1 MIRYDSYKLFGLLD
15 DDRNLNRAIPRAEN
29 RICATEEQMI
39 EVLESLGVEGEVRR
53 IIRSPGYVMYTV
65 ALLGSDGYTKLKKR
79 EKRIASYFDVES
91 VRVVTTNVRRAEEKL
106 VNIEIAKPEADPITL
121 RSVQSAVTMYNF
133 STSSV
138 SIGRTANRL
147 SIPCNIDEG
156 LLIAGKDA
164 ESVQNCINSIVMS
177 LLCTV
182 SPDDLEFRLTGEG
195 NDSFECFKDIPHLCG
210 DDVTSAYMDIK
221 AEFDRRRGLFE
232 EAGCRSISDYNAMRG
247 FFDEKPMPEL
257 VWVIDDIDACRDYK
271 AEILREIAMLGKESG
286 IIVIA
291 GCHDLES
298 VRLKVLTE
306 IFKNRIA
313 FRVDTKEESLKFPGI
328 EGAEKLVGNRDMLF
342 STPSRT
348 VRMLNATVSREEMI
362 RVAAYL
368 KENYKEGAR
377 VPEELSDE
385 ELFKNV
391 VEMLKLKGFIS
402 AMKVARLYGVSP
414 EKAEE
419 IIRKLDELEYCE
431 VRSDGPVLQAIVK
444 REYRHRERGSRDGR

>member
-53 IIRSPGYVMYTV
+53 IIRSPGYVLYTV

-221 AEFDRRRGLFE
+221 AEFDRRRELFE

-377 VPEELSDE
+377 VPEEMSDE

-419 IIRKLDELEYCE
+419 MIRKLDELEYCE

>member
-1 MIRYDSYKLFGLLD
+1 
-15 DDRNLNRAIPRAEN
+15 
-29 RICATEEQMI
+29 
-39 EVLESLGVEGEVRR
+39 
-53 IIRSPGYVMYTV
+53 
-65 ALLGSDGYTKLKKR
+65 
-79 EKRIASYFDVES
+79 
-91 VRVVTTNVRRAEEKL
+91 
-106 VNIEIAKPEADPITL
+106 
-121 RSVQSAVTMYNF
+121 
-133 STSSV
+133 
-138 SIGRTANRL
+138 
-147 SIPCNIDEG
+147 
-156 LLIAGKDA
+156 
-164 ESVQNCINSIVMS
+164 MS

-313 FRVDTKEESLKFPGI
+313 FRVDTKEASLKFPGI

-419 IIRKLDELEYCE
+419 MIRKLDELEYCE

>member
-53 IIRSPGYVMYTV
+53 IIRSPGYVLYTV

-221 AEFDRRRGLFE
+221 AEFDRRRELFE

-391 VEMLKLKGFIS
+391 V
-402 AMKVARLYGVSP
+402 
-414 EKAEE
+414 
-419 IIRKLDELEYCE
+419 
-431 VRSDGPVLQAIVK
+431 
-444 REYRHRERGSRDGR
+444 